1 MSVLL
6 ITTNAFKMS
15 SNAITTKVNIDEFG
29 RDLSLKPEKQVTS
42 IFGGALDRFKG
53 MSWADIC
60 YLIEDEEEEE
70 RQKEEE
76 ERQKEVNKVKQA
88 EREELRKALAER
100 KKLYEQGLYELEEG
114 EELDM

>member
-42 IFGGALDRFKG
+42 LFDEYIARFKG
-53 MSWADIC
+53 MSWAEIS

-70 RQKEEE
+70 RQRELD
-76 ERQKEVNKVKQA
+76 KVKQA

-100 KKLYEQGLYELEEG
+100 KQLYEQGLYELEEG

>member
-42 IFGGALDRFKG
+42 LFDEYIARFKG
-53 MSWADIC
+53 MSWAEIS

-70 RQKEEE
+70 RQKELD
-76 ERQKEVNKVKQA
+76 KVKQA

-100 KKLYEQGLYELEEG
+100 KQLYEQGLYELEEG

>member
-29 RDLSLKPEKQVTS
+29 RDLSLKPEQQVTS

-100 KKLYEQGLYELEEG
+100 KQLYEQGLYELEEG

>member
-15 SNAITTKVNIDEFG
+15 SNAITKVNIDEFG

-76 ERQKEVNKVKQA
+76 VRKREEDKVRQA

-100 KKLYEQGLYELEEG
+100 KQLYEQGLYELEEG

>member
-1 MSVLL
+1 MKALL

-42 IFGGALDRFKG
+42 IFGKALDRFKG
-53 MSWADIC
+53 MSWAEIC

-70 RQKEEE
+70 RQRE
-76 ERQKEVNKVKQA
+76 QDKVKQA
-88 EREELRKALAER
+88 EREELRKTLADR
-100 KKLYEQGLYELEEG
+100 KQLYEQGLYELEEG

>member
-1 MSVLL
+1 MKVLL

-15 SNAITTKVNIDEFG
+15 SNTITTKVNIDEFG

-42 IFGGALDRFKG
+42 LFGGALDRFKG
-53 MSWADIC
+53 MSWAEIC

-70 RQKEEE
+70 VQREQD
-76 ERQKEVNKVKQA
+76 KVKQV

-100 KKLYEQGLYELEEG
+100 KQLYEQGLYELEEG